1 MKTMN
6 YLFALVLAF
15 TLGSCSKET
24 HLEKE
29 ELAALDFKGRMSQ
42 EQEKPQE
49 VFELDLYQFSVLGQ
63 LVHLD
68 KEKLRLKTE
77 IEEGNKDLIPV
88 LESVQRQ
95 YNIHFEK
102 LAEIRDLTCL
112 VLEIKLKYLV
122 ERAQNGDEDAQ
133 EELRNLHERFESCG
147 LNIQDYFSNAIA
159 TYIFARVGGNVGGN
173 CEPGI
178 DFDRCIPKMAP
189 GTLLVN
195 VIDAQGGAEEVF
207 FKSLNGRIISKG
219 KMIGA
224 HGVLEGVQQMA
235 IELKSLDKGIL
246 EFKGRS
252 GSFEQAVMVQ

>member
-49 VFELDLYQFSVLGQ
+49 VFELDLYQFNVLGQ

-95 YNIHFEK
+95 YNMYFEK
-102 LAEIRDLTCL
+102 LAEIRDLTCVL
-112 VLEIKLKYLV
+112 LEIKLKYLA
-122 ERAQNGDEDAQ
+122 EQARKGDENAQ
-133 EELRNLHERFESCG
+133 EELLNLHERFESCG
-147 LNIQDYFSNAIA
+147 LSIPDYFSYAIS
-159 TYIFARVGGNVGGN
+159 TFLFAKVGGNIGGN

-195 VIDAQGGAEEVF
+195 VIDAQGGGKEVLL
-207 FKSLNGRIISKG
+207 KSTNGKIISKG
-219 KMIGA
+219 KMIGP
-224 HGVLEGVQQMA
+224 HRELEGVQQMA

-246 EFKGRS
+246 EFKGRN
-252 GSFEQAVMVQ
+252 GSFEQEVILQ